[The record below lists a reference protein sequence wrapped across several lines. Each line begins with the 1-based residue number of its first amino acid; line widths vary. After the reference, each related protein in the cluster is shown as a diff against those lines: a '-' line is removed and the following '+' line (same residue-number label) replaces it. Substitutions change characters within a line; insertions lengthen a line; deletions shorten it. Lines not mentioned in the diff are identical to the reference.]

1 MNKKGLNTY
10 IDFGSS
16 RIRIGVFDLESSK
29 NIFTSEKDC
38 ISNFN
43 EKYFDISKSNEV
55 INSLIKVAEKK
66 IDNHIK
72 NINLM
77 IDTPDMFSID
87 ISIKR
92 TFDKKKY
99 SNSDILSLLQEGKNL
114 IQNNYFDKKIV
125 HMIAKKFIFDDVEYF
140 EIPNKELNYNS
151 IIVDLKFICF
161 SKNIFKKL
169 QDIFNINH
177 LVINNIYSSS
187 YVRSANYNLNFENY
201 KKKIFLDIG
210 YNKSTVIVFEDKR
223 FLFFNVLPVGGNH
236 ITKDI
241 SVLLKIDINDAEIMK
256 KSLNKSDTVFEN
268 KLDENIKL
276 KSPDFYKQI
285 IHARVDE
292 IIKLNLAN
300 EYFNSFFYQN
310 DDSVLIFTGE
320 GSKILNKN
328 SIFLEE
334 KFDFFNEISFFEE
347 DSTSICESGFN
358 FDKEKKFQEVSFQTK
373 KSKNKGFF
381 EKFFNF
387 FN

>member
-92 TFDKKKY
+92 TFDKKKH

-125 HMIAKKFIFDDVEYF
+125 HMIAKKFIFDDIEYF

-187 YVRSANYNLNFENY
+187 YARSANYNLNFENY

-223 FLFFNVLPVGGNH
+223 FLFFNVLPVGGKH

>member
-1 MNKKGLNTY
+1 
-10 IDFGSS
+10 
-16 RIRIGVFDLESSK
+16 
-29 NIFTSEKDC
+29 
-38 ISNFN
+38 
-43 EKYFDISKSNEV
+43 
-55 INSLIKVAEKK
+55 
-66 IDNHIK
+66 
-72 NINLM
+72 
-77 IDTPDMFSID
+77 
-87 ISIKR
+87 
-92 TFDKKKY
+92 
-99 SNSDILSLLQEGKNL
+99 
-114 IQNNYFDKKIV
+114 
-125 HMIAKKFIFDDVEYF
+125 MIAKKFIFDDIEYF

-151 IIVDLKFICF
+151 LIVDLKFICF
-161 SKNIFKKL
+161 SKNIFKNL

-187 YVRSANYNLNFENY
+187 YARSANYNLNFENY

-358 FDKEKKFQEVSFQTK
+358 FDKEK
-373 KSKNKGFF
+373 
-381 EKFFNF
+381 
-387 FN
+387 

>member
-72 NINLM
+72 NINLL

-92 TFDKKKY
+92 TFDKKKH

-125 HMIAKKFIFDDVEYF
+125 HMIAKKFIFDDIEYF

-310 DDSVLIFTGE
+310 DDSVLIFIGE

>member
-72 NINLM
+72 NINLL

-92 TFDKKKY
+92 TFDKKKH

-125 HMIAKKFIFDDVEYF
+125 HMIAKKFIFDDIEYF

-223 FLFFNVLPVGGNH
+223 FLFFNVLPVGGKH

-310 DDSVLIFTGE
+310 DDSVLIFIGE

>member
-29 NIFTSEKDC
+29 NIFTFEKDC

-125 HMIAKKFIFDDVEYF
+125 HMIAKKFIFDDIEYF

-241 SVLLKIDINDAEIMK
+241 SVLLKIDINDAENMK

-268 KLDENIKL
+268 KFDENIKL
-276 KSPDFYKQI
+276 KSPDLHKQI

>member
-99 SNSDILSLLQEGKNL
+99 SNSDILYLLQEGKNL

-125 HMIAKKFIFDDVEYF
+125 HMIAKKFIYDDIEYF

-161 SKNIFKKL
+161 SKNIFKNL

-177 LVINNIYSSS
+177 LFINNIYSSS
-187 YVRSANYNLNFENY
+187 YARSANYNLNFENY

-310 DDSVLIFTGE
+310 DNSVLVFTGE

-328 SIFLEE
+328 SIYLEE
-334 KFDFFNEISFFEE
+334 IFDFFNEISFFEE

-358 FDKEKKFQEVSFQTK
+358 FDNEKKFQEVSFQTK

>member
-16 RIRIGVFDLESSK
+16 RIRIGVFDLESSR

-43 EKYFDISKSNEV
+43 EKYFDISRSNEA
-55 INSLIKVAEKK
+55 INSLIKAAEKK
-66 IDNHIK
+66 IDSHIK

-92 TFDKKKY
+92 TSDKKKY

-151 IIVDLKFICF
+151 LIVDLKFICF
-161 SKNIFKKL
+161 SNNIFKKL

-177 LVINNIYSSS
+177 IVIHNLYSSS
-187 YVRSANYNLNFENY
+187 YVRSSNYNLNFENY

-223 FLFFNVLPVGGNH
+223 FLFFNVLPVGGKH

-241 SVLLKIDINDAEIMK
+241 SVLLKIDINDAENMK

-268 KLDENIKL
+268 KFDENIKL
-276 KSPDFYKQI
+276 KSPDLHKQI

>member
-16 RIRIGVFDLESSK
+16 KIRLGVFDLESSR

-43 EKYFDISKSNEV
+43 EKYFDISRSNEV
-55 INSLIKVAEKK
+55 INSLIKAAEKK
-66 IDNHIK
+66 IDSHIK
-72 NINLM
+72 NIDLM

-92 TFDKKKY
+92 TSDKNKY

-125 HMIAKKFIFDDVEYF
+125 HMIAKKFIFDDIEYF

-151 IIVDLKFICF
+151 LIVDLKFICF
-161 SKNIFKKL
+161 SNNIFKKL

-177 LVINNIYSSS
+177 IVIHNLYSSS
-187 YVRSANYNLNFENY
+187 YVRSSNYNLNFENY

-223 FLFFNVLPVGGNH
+223 FLFFNVLPVGGKH

-241 SVLLKIDINDAEIMK
+241 SVLLKIDINDAENMK

-268 KLDENIKL
+268 KFNQNIKL
-276 KSPDFYKQI
+276 KSPDLYKQI

>member
-16 RIRIGVFDLESSK
+16 RIRIGVFDLESSR
-29 NIFTSEKDC
+29 NIFISEKDC
-38 ISNFN
+38 ISNFS

-55 INSLIKVAEKK
+55 INSLIKSAEKK

-87 ISIKR
+87 ISIKK
-92 TFDKKKY
+92 TSDKKKY

-114 IQNNYFDKKIV
+114 IQNNYSDKKIV
-125 HMIAKKFIFDDVEYF
+125 HMIAKNFIFDDIEYF
-140 EIPNKELNYNS
+140 EIPNKELNYNTL
-151 IIVDLKFICF
+151 IINLKFICF
-161 SKNIFKKL
+161 SNNTFKKL

-177 LVINNIYSSS
+177 IAINNLYCSS
-187 YVRSANYNLNFENY
+187 YIRSANYNLIFENY

-223 FLFFNVLPVGGNH
+223 FLFFNVLPVGGKH

-241 SVLLKIDINDAEIMK
+241 SILLKIDINDAEKLK
-256 KSLNKSDTVFEN
+256 KSLNKSDTIFEN
-268 KLDENIKL
+268 KSDENIKL
-276 KSPDFYKQI
+276 KSSDLSKQI

-310 DDSVLIFTGE
+310 DDSVLVFTGE

-328 SIFLEE
+328 SIYLEE

-358 FDKEKKFQEVSFQTK
+358 FDNEKKFQEVSFQTK

-381 EKFFNF
+381 EKFFYF

>member
-43 EKYFDISKSNEV
+43 KKYFDISKSNEV

-92 TFDKKKY
+92 TFDKKKH

-125 HMIAKKFIFDDVEYF
+125 HMIAKKFIFDDIEYF

>member
-16 RIRIGVFDLESSK
+16 RIRIGVFDLEGSK

-72 NINLM
+72 NINLL

-92 TFDKKKY
+92 TFDKKKH

-125 HMIAKKFIFDDVEYF
+125 HMIAKKFIFDDIEYF

>member
-114 IQNNYFDKKIV
+114 IQNNYLDKKIV
-125 HMIAKKFIFDDVEYF
+125 HMIAKKFIFDDIEYF
-140 EIPNKELNYNS
+140 EIPNKELNFNS

-187 YVRSANYNLNFENY
+187 YARSANYNLNFENY

-223 FLFFNVLPVGGNH
+223 FLFFNVLPVGGKH

-241 SVLLKIDINDAEIMK
+241 SLLLKIDINDAEIMK

>member
-125 HMIAKKFIFDDVEYF
+125 HMIAKKFIFDDIEYF

-151 IIVDLKFICF
+151 LIVDLKFICF
-161 SKNIFKKL
+161 SNNIFKKL

-187 YVRSANYNLNFENY
+187 YIRSANYNLNFENY
-201 KKKIFLDIG
+201 KKKILLDIG
-210 YNKSTVIVFEDKR
+210 YNKSTVIFFEDKR
-223 FLFFNVLPVGGNH
+223 FLFFNVLPVGGKH

-241 SVLLKIDINDAEIMK
+241 SVLLKIDINDAENMK

>member
-29 NIFTSEKDC
+29 NIFTFEKDC

-125 HMIAKKFIFDDVEYF
+125 HMIAKKFIFDDIEYF

-151 IIVDLKFICF
+151 LIVDLKFICF
-161 SKNIFKKL
+161 SKNIFKNL

-187 YVRSANYNLNFENY
+187 YIRSANYNLNFENY

>member
-43 EKYFDISKSNEV
+43 KKYFDISKSNEV

-87 ISIKR
+87 ISIKK

-125 HMIAKKFIFDDVEYF
+125 HMIAKKFIFDDIEYF